1 MKVNF
6 QDYLPPRKMFRD
18 IYHKGNQK
26 LKTQEP
32 ILPQEKTEVKKKT
45 WLCLITWTCCWF
57 SIWGAEVY
65 LILFCLWDDACI
77 IFTFNTASS
86 FVHRFCSPLPYQP
99 RAWSQPHV
107 TSQTRRSIGTTGT
120 RHSIRLFRKDKVL
133 VLMKSLLENLR
144 VQKSMWIQR
153 APEHWSQ
160 LLLHWQSMPCLAT
173 LVNRAKRASS
183 ERLLYRLPRDPC
195 LSPPFPSLGIDT
207 APAMIY
213 NHTFKSFEWN
223 KLFSSGQ

>member
-6 QDYLPPRKMFRD
+6 QDYLPLRKMFQD
-18 IYHKGNQK
+18 IYHKANQK

-32 ILPQEKTEVKKKT
+32 ILPQERTEVKKIALFYT
-45 WLCLITWTCCWF
+45 ECVLFVWF
-57 SIWGAEVY
+57 YESSLLLTLRVD
-65 LILFCLWDDACI
+65 LFP
-77 IFTFNTASS
+77 ASS
-86 FVHRFCSPLPYQP
+86 RSPLPYP
-99 RAWSQPHV
+99 PWSQPHV
-107 TSQTRRSIGTTGT
+107 TSQTSRSTGTAGT
-120 RHSIRLFRKDKVL
+120 RHSIGLFRKDKVL

-183 ERLLYRLPRDPC
+183 ERSSYHLPRDPC
-195 LSPPFPSLGIDT
+195 LSPPFPCLGIDT

-223 KLFSSGQ
+223 KLFSSGPHQRATTFVFNSSLLL